1 MQKNAVFDSSGEDLK
16 RDTIHFKTLIPKLGY
31 NRFDGI
37 SFQSGDGI
45 FTSSAD
51 RAVLRPVINDYNL

>member
-1 MQKNAVFDSSGEDLK
+1 MPKNVVFDSSKDDLN
-16 RDTIHFKTLIPKLGY
+16 RFTIHFKTLIPKLGY
-31 NRFDGI
+31 NRFDGV

-45 FTSSAD
+45 FTSSAG